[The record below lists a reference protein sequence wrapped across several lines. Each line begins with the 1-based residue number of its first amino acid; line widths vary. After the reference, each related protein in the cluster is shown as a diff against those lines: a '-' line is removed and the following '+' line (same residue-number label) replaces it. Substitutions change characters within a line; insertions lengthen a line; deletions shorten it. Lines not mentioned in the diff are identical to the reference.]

1 MGNARQDVAHNS
13 PNDRDFK
20 GVYCSHCGFLD
31 LDYNASL
38 KLVKHFIRALSQ
50 ISLDMAVLL
59 TDVKTSQLITNQKLR
74 NQQKSHA
81 FSL

>member
-1 MGNARQDVAHNS
+1 MGNARQDAAHNS
-13 PNDRDFK
+13 PNDRDFR
-20 GVYCSHCGFLD
+20 GVYSHCGFLD

-38 KLVKHFIRALSQ
+38 NLVKHFIRTLSQ

>member
-1 MGNARQDVAHNS
+1 MGNARQDAAHNS

-38 KLVKHFIRALSQ
+38 NLVKHFIRALSQ
-50 ISLDMAVLL
+50 ISLDMAALL
-59 TDVKTSQLITNQKLR
+59 TDVKTSQLIT
-74 NQQKSHA
+74 
-81 FSL
+81 SLETKKPTKIPCF